1 MARLEG
7 PLAELIDA
15 RSIRLDEH
23 AVDRFD
29 AVRRAGEALLEVGA
43 VGELYIDAMIEREAS
58 VSTFV
63 GEGFAFPH
71 ATRSAA
77 GDVDHDALVVLRFPD
92 GVDWDGERVFVCIGI
107 AARGRGYIG
116 LLSRL
121 ATLLLDPRRAAAL
134 RSATSPAEVYALLG

>member
-7 PLAELIDA
+7 PLAELIDP
-15 RSIRLDEH
+15 RSIRLHEH

-29 AVRRAGEALLEVGA
+29 AVRRAGQALVEVGA
-43 VGELYIDAMIEREAS
+43 VAEPYIDAMIEREGS

-71 ATRSAA
+71 ATRAASA
-77 GDVDHDALVVLRFPD
+77 DVDHDALVVLRFPE
-92 GVDWDGERVFVCIGI
+92 GVDWDGETVFVCIGI

-121 ATLLLDPRRAAAL
+121 ATLLLDPMRADAL
-134 RSATSPAEVYALLG
+134 RSATAPAEVYALLG

>member
-7 PLAELIDA
+7 PLTELIDA
-15 RSIRLDEH
+15 RSIRLNESAD
-23 AVDRFD
+23 DRFG

-43 VGELYIDAMIEREAS
+43 VREPYIDAMIERESS

-71 ATRSAA
+71 ATRAA
-77 GDVDHDALVVLRFPD
+77 AADVDHDALVVLRFPE
-92 GVDWDGERVFVCIGI
+92 GVDWDGETVYVCIGI
-107 AARGRGYIG
+107 AARGRRYIG

-121 ATLLLDPRRAAAL
+121 ATLLLDPVRAAAL
-134 RSATSPAEVYALLG
+134 RAASSPAEVYALLG